1 MLMVNTINVTI
12 QNSVPDALR
21 GRVMSLYVTVFAGS
35 APIGGLLAGALAE
48 AWGAP
53 AAFSIGAALAS
64 VVLVLVAWRLRSVRM
79 PSFQAAAPAAAPG
92 GERRPEG
99 AVRVA

>member
-35 APIGGLLAGALAE
+35 APIGGLIAGAMAQ
-48 AWGAP
+48 AWGAA
-53 AAFSIGAALAS
+53 AAFSVGAVLAS
-64 VVLVLVAWRLRSVRM
+64 GVLAVVAWRLRGVRM
-79 PSFQAAAPAAAPG
+79 PRPTAVQAPVAPGERARQAA
-92 GERRPEG
+92 
-99 AVRVA
+99 